1 MCAALVVILAAS
13 AVTAGSLMIALSSS
27 HARRELQRRLNH
39 AAGQEVKLRADLS
52 RAQHAAEAS
61 GSTAVAEMP
70 KTAAGTLPAAK
81 PAAASAAA
89 FPPRIRPPSLMDF
102 ARENPQLWNDFVQ
115 SKRAELG
122 RLYLP
127 LLLRL
132 DLTPGQRE
140 RFKDI
145 LAAEIARGADIGA
158 AADAQNLAFNDP
170 AIAALREQSERQRQR
185 ELGELLG
192 PAGLRAYEDFERAL
206 PVRGYVDGLA
216 TQLAATMPLT
226 AAQADQLERALADAN
241 EAYRQGKR
249 ADPKELNW
257 PEADQWIRGILHP
270 DQFAIWQLGT
280 AHNRHG
286 GSRRDQE
293 LDRVYREAVKR
304 MKDAQ
309 PGAAN

>member
-1 MCAALVVILAAS
+1 
-13 AVTAGSLMIALSSS
+13 
-27 HARRELQRRLNH
+27 
-39 AAGQEVKLRADLS
+39 
-52 RAQHAAEAS
+52 
-61 GSTAVAEMP
+61 
-70 KTAAGTLPAAK
+70 
-81 PAAASAAA
+81 
-89 FPPRIRPPSLMDF
+89 MDF

-132 DLTPGQRE
+132 NLTPAQRD

-158 AADAQNLAFNDP
+158 AADAQKLPFNDP
-170 AIAALREQSERQRQR
+170 AITALREQSEKQRQR
-185 ELGELLG
+185 ELGELLES
-192 PAGLRAYEDFERAL
+192 AGFRAYEDFERAL

-216 TQLAATMPLT
+216 TQLAARMPLT

-249 ADPKELNW
+249 ADPKEMNW
-257 PEADQWIRGILHP
+257 QQADERVREILHP
-270 DQFAIWQLGT
+270 DQLAIWQLGT

-293 LDRVYREAVKR
+293 LDRVYWEAVKR
-304 MKDAQ
+304 MKDGQ
-309 PGAAN
+309 IGAAN